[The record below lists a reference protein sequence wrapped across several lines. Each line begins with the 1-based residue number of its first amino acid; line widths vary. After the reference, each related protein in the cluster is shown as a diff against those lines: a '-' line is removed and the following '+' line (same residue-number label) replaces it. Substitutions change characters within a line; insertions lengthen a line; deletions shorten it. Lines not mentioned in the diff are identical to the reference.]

1 VDSGFGEGDEIPQ
14 AYDSLIAKVVAWAP
28 TREDARRRML
38 RALDEFVIEGIP
50 TTIPAHKVL
59 LESPPYIDGTYTT
72 RTVEDGA
79 LDQLIGQVV
88 PAVAGTWGR
97 HPEAAV
103 LMIEGSAVRLWH
115 PAMAASAG
123 AATWRRGSGEG
134 TVVATMH
141 GTIVKVLVRPG
152 DVVESGHPVAI
163 LEAMKME
170 TQLAAPAGG
179 TVKSVDVEAGDI
191 VESGRIVAVIE

>member
-1 VDSGFGEGDEIPQ
+1 
-14 AYDSLIAKVVAWAP
+14 
-28 TREDARRRML
+28 
-38 RALDEFVIEGIP
+38 
-50 TTIPAHKVL
+50 
-59 LESPPYIDGTYTT
+59 
-72 RTVEDGA
+72 
-79 LDQLIGQVV
+79 
-88 PAVAGTWGR
+88 
-97 HPEAAV
+97 
-103 LMIEGSAVRLWH
+103 
-115 PAMAASAG
+115 
-123 AATWRRGSGEG
+123 
-134 TVVATMH
+134 MH